1 MNIRQAILNAYK
13 ELIKNQIKSAGID
26 CEILLSKVL
35 QKDRKYL
42 ILNLDKEL
50 NEKNISNFKDL
61 IMKRSLSKPI
71 AYLTGKKDFW
81 KHSFFVSDQTL
92 IPRPDTEILI
102 ENVLKIT
109 KQKSKLNILDVGTG
123 SGCILLSILKDRS
136 DFYGTGIDISKDC
149 IDISRIN
156 ATNLKLSNRSKF
168 FKSDIDNLLKGKYD
182 LIISNPP
189 YIKKLD
195 LKYLDKDIIDF
206 EPKNALDGGLEGT
219 SIIKKIIMR
228 SSDLLKNSGKLIL
241 EIAFDQKYKVKK
253 LLKDEGF
260 YINNIIKDYARNDR
274 CIISTKIR

>member
-1 MNIRQAILNAYK
+1 MNIRQAILNAHK
-13 ELIKNQIKSAGID
+13 VLSKNQIKSAGID

-35 QKDRKYL
+35 QKDRKYV
-42 ILNLDKEL
+42 ILNSDKEL
-50 NEKNISNFKDL
+50 NEKNISDFKDL
-61 IMKRSLSKPI
+61 IIKRSLSKPV
-71 AYLTGKKDFW
+71 AYLTGMKDFW
-81 KHSFFVSDQTL
+81 KYSFFVSDQTL

-109 KQKSKLNILDVGTG
+109 KRKSKLNILDVGTG

-156 ATNLKLSNRSKF
+156 AKNLKLSNRSKF
-168 FKSDIDNLLKGKYD
+168 LKSDIDNLLKGKYD

-195 LKYLDKDIIDF
+195 LKYLNKDVIDF
-206 EPKNALDGGLEGT
+206 EPKNALDGGLKGI

-241 EIAFDQKYKVKK
+241 EIAFDQKYTVKK
-253 LLKDEGF
+253 LLKNEGF
-260 YINNIIKDYARNDR
+260 YINNIIKDYAKNDR

>member
-1 MNIRQAILNAYK
+1 MNIRQAILNAHK
-13 ELIKNQIKSAGID
+13 VLTKNQIKSAGID

-35 QKDRKYL
+35 QKDRKYV
-42 ILNLDKEL
+42 ILNSDKEL
-50 NEKNISNFKDL
+50 SEKNMSDFKDL
-61 IMKRSLSKPI
+61 IIKRSFSKPV
-71 AYLTGKKDFW
+71 AYLTGMKDFW
-81 KHSFFVSDQTL
+81 KYSFFVSDQTL

-109 KQKSKLNILDVGTG
+109 KRKSKLNILDVGTG

-149 IDISRIN
+149 INVSRIN
-156 ATNLKLSNRSKF
+156 AKNLKLSNRSKF

-195 LKYLDKDIIDF
+195 LKYLDKDVIDY
-206 EPKNALDGGLEGT
+206 EPKNALDGGLEGIST
-219 SIIKKIIMR
+219 IKKIIMR

-260 YINNIIKDYARNDR
+260 YINNIIKDYAKKDR
-274 CIISTKIR
+274 CIISTKIK

>member
-1 MNIRQAILNAYK
+1 MNVRQAIFNAK
-13 ELIKNQIKSAGID
+13 KVLTKNQIKSAGLD

-35 QKDRKYL
+35 QKDRKYV
-42 ILNLDKEL
+42 ILNLDKKL
-50 NEKNISNFKDL
+50 NEKNISDFSDL
-61 IMKRSLSKPI
+61 ILKRSFNKPV
-71 AYLTGKKDFW
+71 AYLTGKKNFW
-81 KHSFFVSDQTL
+81 KYSFFVSDQTL

-109 KQKSKLNILDVGTG
+109 KYKSNLNILDIGTG

-149 IDISRIN
+149 INISRIN
-156 ATNLKLSNRSKF
+156 ATNLELSNRSKF
-168 FKSDIDNLLKGKYD
+168 FKSDIDNLLNGKYD

-206 EPKNALDGGLEGT
+206 EPKIALDGGLEGI
-219 SIIKKIIMR
+219 SIIKKIIIR

-241 EIAFDQKYKVKK
+241 EIGFDQKYKVKK
-253 LLKDEGF
+253 LLKNNGF
-260 YINNIIKDYARNDR
+260 YINNIIKDYAQNDR

>member
-1 MNIRQAILNAYK
+1 MNIRQAILNAHK
-13 ELIKNQIKSAGID
+13 VLTKNQIESAGLD

-35 QKDRKYL
+35 QKDRKYV
-42 ILNLDKEL
+42 ILNSDKDL
-50 NEKNISNFKDL
+50 NEKNISEFKDL
-61 IMKRSLSKPI
+61 IIKRSLNKPV

-81 KHSFFVSDQTL
+81 KHSFFVSEKTL

-102 ENVLKIT
+102 ENILKIT
-109 KQKSKLNILDVGTG
+109 KQKSKLNILDIGTG

-149 IDISRIN
+149 IDISKIN
-156 ATNLKLSNRSKF
+156 AKNLELSDRSKF
-168 FKSDIDNLLKGKYD
+168 FKSDVDNLLNGKYD

-195 LKYLDKDIIDF
+195 LKYLNKDVVNF
-206 EPKNALDGGLEGT
+206 EPKNALDGGLEGI
-219 SIIKKIIMR
+219 SVIKKIIMR
-228 SSDLLKNSGKLIL
+228 SSNLLKNSGKLIL

-260 YINNIIKDYARNDR
+260 YINNIIKDYAKNDR
-274 CIISTKIR
+274 CIISTKIK

>member
-1 MNIRQAILNAYK
+1 MNVRQAIFNAK
-13 ELIKNQIKSAGID
+13 KVLTKNQIKSAGLD

-35 QKDRKYL
+35 QKDRKYV
-42 ILNLDKEL
+42 ILNLDKKL
-50 NEKNISNFKDL
+50 NKKNISDFSDL
-61 IMKRSLSKPI
+61 ILKRSFNKPV
-71 AYLTGKKDFW
+71 AYLTGKKNFW
-81 KHSFFVSDQTL
+81 KYSFFVSDQTL

-109 KQKSKLNILDVGTG
+109 KYKSNLNILDIGTG

-149 IDISRIN
+149 INISRIN
-156 ATNLKLSNRSKF
+156 ATNLELSNRSKF
-168 FKSDIDNLLKGKYD
+168 FKSDIDNLLNGKYD

-206 EPKNALDGGLEGT
+206 EPKIALDGGLEGI
-219 SIIKKIIMR
+219 SIIKKIIIR

-241 EIAFDQKYKVKK
+241 EIGFDQKYKVKK
-253 LLKDEGF
+253 LLKNNGF
-260 YINNIIKDYARNDR
+260 YINNIIKDYAQNDR

>member
-1 MNIRQAILNAYK
+1 MIIRQAILNAHK
-13 ELIKNQIKSAGID
+13 VLAENQIKSAGLD

-35 QKDRKYL
+35 SKDRKYVL
-42 ILNLDKEL
+42 LNLDKEL
-50 NEKNISNFKDL
+50 NEKNVSDFKDL
-61 IMKRSLSKPI
+61 IKKRSLSKPV

-81 KHSFFVSDQTL
+81 KYSFFVSDQTL
-92 IPRPDTEILI
+92 IPRPDTEILV
-102 ENVLKIT
+102 ENALKIT
-109 KQKSKLNILDVGTG
+109 KQKSKLNILDIGTG

-156 ATNLKLSNRSKF
+156 ATKLKLSNRSKF
-168 FKSDIDNLLKGKYD
+168 LKTDIDNLSNGKYD

-195 LKYLDKDIIDF
+195 LKYLNKDVIDF
-206 EPKNALDGGLEGT
+206 EPKNALDGGLEGI
-219 SIIKKIIMR
+219 SIIKKIIMK

-253 LLKDEGF
+253 LLKNEGF
-260 YINNIIKDYARNDR
+260 YINNIIKDYAKNDR

>member
-1 MNIRQAILNAYK
+1 MNIRQAILNAHK
-13 ELIKNQIKSAGID
+13 VLTKNQIKSAGID

-35 QKDRKYL
+35 QKDRKYV
-42 ILNLDKEL
+42 ILNSDKEL
-50 NEKNISNFKDL
+50 SEKNMSDFKDL
-61 IMKRSLSKPI
+61 IIKRSLSKPV
-71 AYLTGKKDFW
+71 AYLTGMKDFW
-81 KHSFFVSDQTL
+81 KYSFFVSDQTL

-109 KQKSKLNILDVGTG
+109 KRKSKLNILDIGTG

-149 IDISRIN
+149 INVSRIN
-156 ATNLKLSNRSKF
+156 AKNLKLSNRSKF

-195 LKYLDKDIIDF
+195 LKYLDKDVIDY
-206 EPKNALDGGLEGT
+206 EPKNALDGGLEGIST
-219 SIIKKIIMR
+219 IKKIIMR

-260 YINNIIKDYARNDR
+260 YINNIIKDYAKKDR
-274 CIISTKIR
+274 CIISTKIK

>member
-102 ENVLKIT
+102 ENALKIT
-109 KQKSKLNILDVGTG
+109 KQKSKLNILDIGTG

-136 DFYGTGIDISKDC
+136 DFYGTGIDISRDC
-149 IDISRIN
+149 IDISKIN
-156 ATNLKLSNRSKF
+156 ATKLELSNRSKF
-168 FKSDIDNLLKGKYD
+168 LKTDVDNLLNGKYD

-195 LKYLDKDIIDF
+195 LKYLNKDVIDF
-206 EPKNALDGGLEGT
+206 EPKNALNGGLEGI
-219 SIIKKIIMR
+219 SIIKKIIMK
-228 SSDLLKNSGKLIL
+228 SSDLLKNGGKLIL

>member
-1 MNIRQAILNAYK
+1 MNIRQAILNAHK
-13 ELIKNQIKSAGID
+13 VLSKNQIKSAGID

-35 QKDRKYL
+35 QKDRKYV
-42 ILNLDKEL
+42 ILNSDKEL
-50 NEKNISNFKDL
+50 NEKNISDFKDL
-61 IMKRSLSKPI
+61 IIKRSLSKPV
-71 AYLTGKKDFW
+71 AYLTGMKDFW
-81 KHSFFVSDQTL
+81 KYSFFVSDQTL

-109 KQKSKLNILDVGTG
+109 KRKSKLNILDVGTG

-168 FKSDIDNLLKGKYD
+168 FKSDIDNLFKGKYD

-195 LKYLDKDIIDF
+195 LKYLDKDVIDF

-219 SIIKKIIMR
+219 STIKKIIMR
-228 SSDLLKNSGKLIL
+228 SSDLLKNNGKLIL

-260 YINNIIKDYARNDR
+260 YINNIIKDYAKKDR
-274 CIISTKIR
+274 CIISTKIK

>member
-1 MNIRQAILNAYK
+1 MNVRQAIFNAK
-13 ELIKNQIKSAGID
+13 KVLTKNQIKSAGLD

-35 QKDRKYL
+35 QKDRKYV
-42 ILNLDKEL
+42 ILNSDKKL
-50 NEKNISNFKDL
+50 NEKNISDFRDL
-61 IMKRSLSKPI
+61 VLKRSFNKPV
-71 AYLTGKKDFW
+71 AYLTGKKNFW
-81 KHSFFVSDQTL
+81 KYSFFVSDQTL

-109 KQKSKLNILDVGTG
+109 KYKSNLNILDIGTG

-149 IDISRIN
+149 INISRIN
-156 ATNLKLSNRSKF
+156 ATNLELSNRSKF
-168 FKSDIDNLLKGKYD
+168 FKSDIDNLLNGKYD

-206 EPKNALDGGLEGT
+206 EPKIALDGGLEGI
-219 SIIKKIIMR
+219 SIIKKIIIR

-241 EIAFDQKYKVKK
+241 EIGFDQKYKVKK
-253 LLKDEGF
+253 LLKNNGF
-260 YINNIIKDYARNDR
+260 YINNIIKDYAQNDR
-274 CIISTKIR
+274 CIISTKTK

>member
-1 MNIRQAILNAYK
+1 MKIRQAILNAYK
-13 ELIKNQIKSAGID
+13 VLSKNQIKSAGLD

-35 QKDRKYL
+35 SKDRKYIL
-42 ILNLDKEL
+42 LNLDKEL
-50 NEKNISNFKDL
+50 NEKNISDFKDL
-61 IMKRSLSKPI
+61 IIKRSLNKPV
-71 AYLTGKKDFW
+71 AYLIGKKDFW
-81 KHSFFVSDQTL
+81 KYSFFVSDQTL

-109 KQKSKLNILDVGTG
+109 KRKSKLNILDVGTG

-149 IDISRIN
+149 IDVSRIN

-195 LKYLDKDIIDF
+195 LKYLDKDVIDF
-206 EPKNALDGGLEGT
+206 EPKNALDGGLEGIST
-219 SIIKKIIMR
+219 IKKIIMR

-260 YINNIIKDYARNDR
+260 YINNIIKDYAKKDR
-274 CIISTKIR
+274 CIISTKIK

>member
-1 MNIRQAILNAYK
+1 MNIRQAILNAHK
-13 ELIKNQIKSAGID
+13 VLTKNQIKSAGID

-35 QKDRKYL
+35 QKDRKYV
-42 ILNLDKEL
+42 ILNSDKEL
-50 NEKNISNFKDL
+50 SEKNMSDFKDL
-61 IMKRSLSKPI
+61 IIKRSFSKPV
-71 AYLTGKKDFW
+71 AYLTGMKDFW
-81 KHSFFVSDQTL
+81 KYSFFVSDQTL

-109 KQKSKLNILDVGTG
+109 KRKSKLNILDVGTG

-149 IDISRIN
+149 IDVSRIN

-168 FKSDIDNLLKGKYD
+168 FKSDIDNLLRGKYD

-195 LKYLDKDIIDF
+195 LKYLDKDVIDF
-206 EPKNALDGGLEGT
+206 EPKNALDGGLEGIST
-219 SIIKKIIMR
+219 IKKIIMR

-260 YINNIIKDYARNDR
+260 YINNIIKDYAKKDR
-274 CIISTKIR
+274 CIISTKIK

>member
-1 MNIRQAILNAYK
+1 MNIRQAILNAHK
-13 ELIKNQIKSAGID
+13 VLSKNQIKSAGID

-35 QKDRKYL
+35 QKDRKYV
-42 ILNLDKEL
+42 ILNSDKEL
-50 NEKNISNFKDL
+50 NEKNISDFKDL
-61 IMKRSLSKPI
+61 IIKRSLSEPV
-71 AYLTGKKDFW
+71 AYLTGMKDFW
-81 KHSFFVSDQTL
+81 KYSFFVSDQTL

-109 KQKSKLNILDVGTG
+109 KRKSKLNILDIGTG

-149 IDISRIN
+149 IDVSRIN

-168 FKSDIDNLLKGKYD
+168 FKSDIDNLFKGKYD

-195 LKYLDKDIIDF
+195 LKYLDKDVIDF
-206 EPKNALDGGLEGT
+206 EPKNALDGGLEGI
-219 SIIKKIIMR
+219 SIIKKIIMK

-253 LLKDEGF
+253 LLKNEGF
-260 YINNIIKDYARNDR
+260 YINNIIKDYAKNDR

>member
-1 MNIRQAILNAYK
+1 MNVRQAIFNAK
-13 ELIKNQIKSAGID
+13 KVLTKNQIKSAGLD

-35 QKDRKYL
+35 QKDRKYV
-42 ILNLDKEL
+42 ILNLDKKL
-50 NEKNISNFKDL
+50 NEKNISDFSDL
-61 IMKRSLSKPI
+61 ILKRSFNKPV
-71 AYLTGKKDFW
+71 AYLTGKKNFW
-81 KHSFFVSDQTL
+81 KYSFFVSDQTL

-109 KQKSKLNILDVGTG
+109 KYKSNLNILDIGTG

-149 IDISRIN
+149 INISRIN
-156 ATNLKLSNRSKF
+156 ATNLELSNRSKF
-168 FKSDIDNLLKGKYD
+168 FKSDIDNLLNGKYD

-195 LKYLDKDIIDF
+195 LKYLDKDIVNF
-206 EPKNALDGGLEGT
+206 EPKNALDGGLEGI
-219 SIIKKIIMR
+219 SIIKKVIMR
-228 SSDLLKNSGKLIL
+228 SSNLLKNSGKLIL
-241 EIAFDQKYKVKK
+241 EVAFDQKYKVKR

-260 YINNIIKDYARNDR
+260 YINNIIKDYAKNDR